1 MAGRA
6 RRAQP
11 LNPGSGEA
19 SRRRTAR
26 PAHRPP
32 RLPGRAGPCRVSLGE
47 LRPPPP
53 RPPER
58 PQGCSRHSLL
68 PRHGRAAPAGPAG
81 PPGAGMLPGGAAG
94 PHLRAG
100 CRVRVPRPA
109 LTPAALPCCRCCRCH
124 RRHRR
129 SAPPCH
135 FLSPRPAPAPATHRR
150 ALGGSGGNRTAGLGL

>member
-53 RPPER
+53 RTPER
-58 PQGCSRHSLL
+58 RQGCSRHSLL

-81 PPGAGMLPGGAAG
+81 PPGAGMLPDGAAG
-94 PHLRAG
+94 PHLRAR
-100 CRVRVPRPA
+100 CRVRVPGAGAEAGAHARRAAMLPLLPLPPPLRPA
-109 LTPAALPCCRCCRCH
+109 VSLPE
-124 RRHRR
+124 
-129 SAPPCH
+129 PP
-135 FLSPRPAPAPATHRR
+135 PRPGTSHAPAGTWRV
-150 ALGGSGGNRTAGLGL
+150 